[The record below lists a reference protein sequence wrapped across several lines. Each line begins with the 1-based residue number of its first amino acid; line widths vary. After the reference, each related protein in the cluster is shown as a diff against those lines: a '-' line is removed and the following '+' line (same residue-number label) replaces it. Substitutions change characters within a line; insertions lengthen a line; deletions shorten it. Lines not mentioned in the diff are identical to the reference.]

1 MTIVESIKEVLASYK
16 QGLTSRDI
24 YSKIIEKSLYTFG
37 AADPVGVVN
46 SQIRRRCV
54 GLDFPTSYPDKQF
67 VIIGYDGKRPKYA
80 LIGDETE
87 NKPGNVSQRKE
98 SNSDRLP
105 EEIIVEALGRHFKT
119 IKNQIAE
126 RILSNSPAFFERLVV
141 DLLIKMGYGY
151 DEKSGF
157 VTGRSHDGGI
167 DGIIFEDNLG
177 LDRIYIQ
184 AKRYAPENTV
194 GREAL
199 QAFVGAMED
208 VNKGVFITTSHFAK
222 EAIKYADKQQQKNIK
237 LIDGMLLADLLVRFE
252 VGISTVQIMKLHRI
266 DSDYYGD

>member
-80 LIGDETE
+80 LIGNETE

-105 EEIIVEALGRHFKT
+105 EEIIVSLTFTGHDMLSSQEHFKNHV
-119 IKNQIAE
+119 KNA
-126 RILSNSPAFFERLVV
+126 RISPN
-141 DLLIKMGYGY
+141 LL
-151 DEKSGF
+151 
-157 VTGRSHDGGI
+157 
-167 DGIIFEDNLG
+167 
-177 LDRIYIQ
+177 
-184 AKRYAPENTV
+184 
-194 GREAL
+194 
-199 QAFVGAMED
+199 
-208 VNKGVFITTSHFAK
+208 
-222 EAIKYADKQQQKNIK
+222 
-237 LIDGMLLADLLVRFE
+237 
-252 VGISTVQIMKLHRI
+252 
-266 DSDYYGD
+266 